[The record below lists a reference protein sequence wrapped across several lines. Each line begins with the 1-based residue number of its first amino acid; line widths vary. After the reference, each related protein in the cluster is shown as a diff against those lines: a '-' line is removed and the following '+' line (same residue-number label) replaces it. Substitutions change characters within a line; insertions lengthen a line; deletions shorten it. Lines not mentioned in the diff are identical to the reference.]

1 MLRLLCTAEFDDG
14 WAERFGKLV
23 EMDRVG
29 FSLDKDPD
37 KRMGKEQIIKALQ
50 GYDIHIS
57 GYEKLSE
64 EVLYQ
69 CPDLKLILSV
79 RDGPEE
85 NIDIRACTRLGIP
98 VLFSSGRCERSVP
111 EFTFLAMM
119 MMAKPVLQASHV
131 FRMEKWTKKNDL
143 RLRRINESSAEMS
156 GKTVGI
162 VGLGRNGMGLAA
174 RCRAFQMHVVGYDPY
189 VDKRRSDILQIDL
202 ATLEELFSVSDFVV
216 LMARVTDETR
226 HMINRKL
233 LGRMKQDACL
243 INTARAALV
252 DTQALEDVLKEGRIK
267 AALDVFDQEPLPE
280 DSALYTI
287 PEERLLLTPHL
298 AGVSGERI
306 VYQSEKLYQALTL
319 YLSGQLPP
327 NIANREVFDTDCFR
341 SRGGLLYRCLPQAAQ
356 NTEETMGNKMD

>member
-14 WAERFGKLV
+14 WTEKFRKLV
-23 EMDRVG
+23 DMDRVG
-29 FSLDKDPD
+29 FSLDKDPK
-37 KRMGKEQIIKALQ
+37 KRMGKEQITKALK

-85 NIDIRACTRLGIP
+85 NIDIQACTRLGIP

-119 MMAKPVLQASHV
+119 MMAKPVLSATHV
-131 FRMEKWTKKNDL
+131 FRTEKWTEKNDL
-143 RLRRINESSAEMS
+143 RLRRINESSTELS

-189 VDKRRSDILQIDL
+189 VDKKRSDALQIEL
-202 ATLEELFSVSDFVV
+202 TALETLFSVSDYIV

-226 HMINRKL
+226 HMIDRKL
-233 LGRMKQDACL
+233 LGMMKQDACL
-243 INTARAALV
+243 VNTARAALV
-252 DTQALEDVLKEGRIK
+252 DSQALEDALKEGRIR

-287 PEERLLLTPHL
+287 PRERLLLTPHL
-298 AGVSGERI
+298 AGVSEERI
-306 VYQSEKLYQALTL
+306 VYQSEKLYQALAL
-319 YLSGQLPP
+319 YLGGQLPP
-327 NIANREVFDTDCFR
+327 NIANTEVFDRAVFR
-341 SRGGLLYRCLPQAAQ
+341 DRGGILYGCMHRTA
-356 NTEETMGNKMD
+356 